1 MNTFLTQLNNTINTW
16 KNLYGDF
23 YNMCYDENGN
33 IREMSDIE
41 ERQLFQSLNECKI
54 VYKVLEKLK
63 RNRFVS
69 PKKRVKLKYKLGD

>member
-1 MNTFLTQLNNTINTW
+1 MNTFLIQLNNMINTW
-16 KNLYGDF
+16 QNLHGDC

-41 ERQLFQSLNECKI
+41 ERPLFESLNECKI
-54 VYKVLEKLK
+54 VYQVLEKLK

-69 PKKRVKLKYKLGD
+69 PKKRVKLKYKIGD

>member
-1 MNTFLTQLNNTINTW
+1 MKTFLSQLNNMINTW

-23 YNMCYDENGN
+23 YNMCYDENGD

-54 VYKVLEKLK
+54 VYQVLEKLK

-69 PKKRVKLKYKLGD
+69 PKKRVKLKYNIGE

>member
-1 MNTFLTQLNNTINTW
+1 
-16 KNLYGDF
+16 
-23 YNMCYDENGN
+23 MCYDENGN

-54 VYKVLEKLK
+54 VYQVLEKLK

-69 PKKRVKLKYKLGD
+69 PKKRVKLKYKIGDSYGHN